1 MIRKEI
7 SYVDYN
13 GNNQKDV
20 AYFHLSKAEIGKLQ
34 MRQNGTF
41 IDRLQDLVAR
51 RKVEAL
57 YDFIYN
63 LVLDSYGERDPEG
76 RKFIKSEEMR
86 TDFEQSIAFSEF
98 LMDLLSDSDK
108 LSTFVK
114 DIIPR
119 DLMTAAGEVDA
130 KAIPET
136 I

>member
-136 I
+136 V

>member
-119 DLMTAAGEVDA
+119 DLMTAAGEVDV

-136 I
+136 V

>member
-114 DIIPR
+114 DITPR

-136 I
+136 V

>member
-13 GNNQKDV
+13 GNGQTDV

-136 I
+136 V